1 MKIHLLLSL
10 ASALLLQPAIN
21 VLAQSAAPDPQARIN
36 AQIAL
41 VQTWA
46 ADPVVIAAVRAHNA
60 ALSPEEEALTQEKWA
75 SLAALDPV
83 VRGFAKNDVGQF
95 LRSKRS
101 AVISEAF
108 VSDAAGRKVGFMSKT
123 TRWSHAGQPKHEVP
137 MSGKTWQ
144 GRIELDESTG
154 LRQLQVA
161 VPVLD
166 NGQPIGSL
174 VVGLSTA
181 VLSQ

>member
-1 MKIHLLLSL
+1 MKIHLLLSV
-10 ASALLLQPAIN
+10 ASALFLLPRVTA
-21 VLAQSAAPDPQARIN
+21 LAQTSAPNAQARID
-36 AQIAL
+36 AQIAI
-41 VQTWA
+41 VATWA
-46 ADPVVIAAVRAHNA
+46 ADPVVVAAVRAHNA
-60 ALSPEEEALTQEKWA
+60 TLSPDEMSLTQEKWA
-75 SLAALDPV
+75 GLPALDPV

-101 AVISEAF
+101 AVIAEAF
-108 VSDAAGRKVGFMSKT
+108 VSDAAGRKVGFISKT
-123 TRWSHAGQPKHEVP
+123 SRLSHAGQPKHDVP

-154 LRQLQVA
+154 LRQLQIA